1 MALKR
6 FLHDWRKATLAIPL
20 TVTILLA
27 LAVAGFAVHHAYQYR
42 ALSDDDTKHHRS
54 VTAFQFTNL
63 FDQMVQ
69 ASYRFELNDAS
80 MPEEQVIWRAQKLN
94 IHIDNLRVG
103 TYADAILRSELEQ
116 EFAELKH
123 VSSQIDVF
131 ISGAA
136 QGLPVGFAQSL
147 EDMRP
152 SVERIAR
159 AVHQEND
166 RMSVQMRDALRRDS
180 LSIFAFA
187 MLFLLSVAF
196 LVPVEWKRRQNLIAK
211 TRALELS
218 EAKLRDLSFY
228 RQQFLANMSH
238 EFRTP
243 LNAIQGFSEAILY
256 QKDTIKTEKVIEY
269 VDIVARSAKD
279 LAKLTE
285 DVLDMSKIDAGKFD
299 ITREEVDF
307 TDLFD
312 ETIIQFNSVAAQR
325 DIAIKQSVEADWT
338 VFCDRFAI
346 KRCITNVLSNALK
359 FSDNGGA
366 IYIDAYLRDN
376 SLLVVE
382 VRDVGCGI
390 PERDLQSIWMVYAR
404 SSLTRKSDREGAGLG
419 LAMVKALMD
428 AHNGFVELQSREGI
442 GTSVRLCFPL
452 TMVVKSSLGDRGDTA
467 SSYRKAS

>member
-1 MALKR
+1 MAFKR
-6 FLHDWRKATLAIPL
+6 SLHDWRKATLAIPL

-27 LAVAGFAVHHAYQYR
+27 LAVGGFAIHHVYTYR
-42 ALSDDDTKHHRS
+42 LLGDDNTQHHRS
-54 VTAFQFTNL
+54 VTAFQLTNL
-63 FDQMVQ
+63 FDRMVQ
-69 ASYRFELNDAS
+69 ASYRFELKDES
-80 MPEEQVIWRAQKLN
+80 MPESQVTWRAQELN
-94 IHIDNLRVG
+94 IHIEKLRMG
-103 TYADAILRSELEQ
+103 TYKDAILGSELGR
-116 EFAELKH
+116 EFSDLKH

-131 ISGAA
+131 VSGAT

-147 EDMRP
+147 EDLRP
-152 SVERIAR
+152 AVERIAR
-159 AVHQEND
+159 AVHDEND
-166 RMSVQMRDALRRDS
+166 RLSLEMRSTLERDS
-180 LSIFAFA
+180 LSIFILS
-187 MLFLLSVAF
+187 MLFILSVGF
-196 LVPVEWKRRQNLIAK
+196 LISVEWHRRLNLLAK

-218 EAKLRDLSFY
+218 ESKLRDLSFY

-243 LNAIQGFSEAILY
+243 LNAIQGFSEAIIY
-256 QKDTIKTEKVIEY
+256 QKDTIKPEKVMEY

-299 ITREEVDF
+299 ITCEEVDF
-307 TDLFD
+307 TKLFND
-312 ETIIQFNSVAAQR
+312 SIIQFQSVAAQR
-325 DIAIKQSVEADWT
+325 DIAIKQSVESDWT
-338 VFCDRFAI
+338 VFCDRLAI

-359 FSDNGGA
+359 FSDKGGA
-366 IYIDAYLRDN
+366 IYIDAYIRDGN
-376 SLLVVE
+376 LMVVE

-428 AHNGFVELQSREGI
+428 AHNGFVELQSREGV

-452 TMVVKSSLGDRGDTA
+452 SIVVKSSLGKTVDAT
-467 SSYRKAS
+467 SPYRKAG